1 MAGPSVNTQFV
12 TVPSWFFTETVNAP
26 QDLQIQSAFELHVA
40 LRDWGLIRGWEVEI
54 PGEDSQQM
62 RQRFGTR
69 IRWRKTKAFTDPKQR
84 PEIETSIENTRRF
97 RHRVALHQDF
107 PQLGKIDGFA

>member
-1 MAGPSVNTQFV
+1 MTALASF
-12 TVPSWFFTETVNAP
+12 NAP
-26 QDLQIQSAFELHVA
+26 KDSQIESAFEWHVA
-40 LRDWGLIRGWEVEI
+40 LRDWGLRGGGVEI

-69 IRWRKTKAFTDPKQR
+69 IRWRKTKTFTDLKQR
-84 PEIETSIENTRRF
+84 PETETSIENTRRF